1 MDNNFYKNPLET
13 RYKDEE
19 MLKIFSSS
27 FKIETWRSLWIAL
40 AEGQMELGL
49 NITKEQIAELKKN
62 KNKIDFAKAAEYEK
76 ELKHEV
82 MAHVHTFGD
91 AAPTAKGILHLGA
104 TSAYVLDNTD
114 IIQTHHALKIVKKHL
129 LKVIINLATF
139 AQKYHSTP
147 CLAFTHLQP
156 AQLTTVGKRACIW
169 IESLRLDLKFLDYV
183 NNNLYLRGLKGTT
196 GTAGSFKDLFNGD
209 YHKYKDLENKIMEKM
224 GFKAIAPI
232 TGQTYDRKQDLIV
245 TELLT
250 NIAQSAH
257 KITND
262 IRLLGH
268 LKEIEEPF
276 GKKQIGSSAMAYKR
290 NPIKSENISSLAK
303 YVMALFN
310 AHLSVA
316 STQWLER
323 TLDDS
328 ANKRISYPQGFLAI
342 TSILKSMAEI
352 TENFVVYEKIIAKNI
367 KEELPFMATETI
379 IMEMVKQGKN
389 RQEVH
394 EKIRI
399 LAMEATKNVK
409 ELGLEN
415 NLIELIKKDNFFSP
429 LHTNIDKILEPQNFI
444 GFAPQ
449 QVEEYLK
456 NYIKPLV

>member
-1 MDNNFYKNPLET
+1 MDNQFYQNPLET

-19 MLKIFSSS
+19 MLRIFSPS
-27 FKIETWRSLWIAL
+27 FKIETWRALWIAL

-49 NITKEQIAELKKN
+49 NITKEQIKALKDN
-62 KNKIDFAKAAEYEK
+62 KNKIDFAKASKYEK

-91 AAPTAKGILHLGA
+91 AAPIAKGILHLGA

-114 IIQTHHALKIVKKHL
+114 IIQTHEALKIVKKHL
-129 LKVIINLATF
+129 LKVINNLANF
-139 AQKYHSTP
+139 AQKYKDTP
-147 CLAFTHLQP
+147 ALAFTHLQP

-169 IESLRLDLKFLDYV
+169 IESLRLDLNFLNYI
-183 NNNLYLRGLKGTT
+183 NNNLFLRGLKGTT
-196 GTAGSFKDLFNGD
+196 GTAASFKDLFNGD
-209 YHKYKDLENKIMEKM
+209 YQKYQELENKIMQKM
-224 GFKAIAPI
+224 GFTSVAPV
-232 TGQTYDRKQDLIV
+232 TGQTYDRKVDLMVI
-245 TELLT
+245 EILT
-250 NIAQSAH
+250 NIAQSTH

-262 IRLLGH
+262 IRILSH

-276 GKKQIGSSAMAYKR
+276 GTKQIGSSAMAYKR

-310 AHLSVA
+310 AGLSVA

-328 ANKRISYPQGFLAI
+328 ANKRITFPQAFLAI
-342 TSILKSMAEI
+342 TSILKSMEEI
-352 TENFVVYEKIIAKNI
+352 TENFVVYEKVIEKNI
-367 KEELPFMATETI
+367 KAELPFMATESI
-379 IMEMVKQGKN
+379 IMEMVKQGKS

-409 ELGLEN
+409 EKGLEN
-415 NLIELIKKDNFFSP
+415 NLIELIKKDSFFSS
-429 LHTNIDKILEPQNFI
+429 LHNTIDTILEPKNFI
-444 GFAPQ
+444 GFAPK

-456 NYIKPLV
+456 THIKPLS